1 MKLPLS
7 WIKDY
12 VDITVSP
19 EELAE
24 KLTFAGLEVEQMQYI
39 GVPRP
44 AGSRATG
51 ETPELAW
58 DRSTLFVGQILE
70 IKPHPNADR
79 LTLAIVD
86 YGHGAPIQVVTGAP
100 NIKIGDAGQKVA
112 FALEGARLFDGH
124 KDGWELMMLKKSKI
138 RGIESGCMVCSE
150 KELALSEDHEGII
163 LLPDDAPVGTPLVD
177 YLGDIVLD
185 IKINPNMSRCAS
197 VIGIAREVAALT
209 GQELRPVP
217 QKVKAKGASIEGQV
231 DVVIRAPELNPR
243 FTLALLRGTS
253 IKPSPFW
260 VQRRLKL
267 AGMRPIS
274 NIVDVTNY
282 VMLET
287 GQPLHAFDYDKLVGR
302 AAGTPTIITRLAEP
316 GEELETLD
324 GVKRKLDPFT
334 ILVCDT
340 RGALSIGGVMG
351 GAASEV
357 DEHTKNVLLEA
368 AAWEYI
374 NIRRTMAS
382 QHLSSEA
389 GYRFS
394 RGVHPSQAKVG
405 LLRAIEMMREL
416 GGGQIA
422 KGIIDNYSRKPKK
435 ITITLPVAEVKRQL
449 GVEIPKKDI
458 VRYLESLEFKI
469 EGDGGRRTE
478 DRKRA
483 SVIRRPSSVLQVAV
497 PDHRLDIDG
506 THDLIEE
513 IARMYGYE
521 NIPISRM
528 NDELPPQRA
537 NVDLEQEELVR
548 DILIDAGLQD
558 VVTYVFTTPERE
570 APLTLPGSPRPAI
583 PFASSLGENAIAL
596 NATVPHD
603 DAKQRPYVRIDNP
616 ISAELT
622 ALRQTLL
629 ANMLRL
635 VAANMRYRARVAAF
649 ELGLVFLPRGAEDE
663 LLPREKAAEIPE
675 DAGIALPLERR
686 RLCIALTGPRQDVSW
701 HSADAT
707 PMDLFDLKGVVEAML
722 GGLHLSHAAFVASDH
737 PLYHPGRAA
746 ALKIDGQEVGVFG
759 ELHPLLRE
767 KFDLPAQAVLIGEFD
782 LDALLARVDMSYTVA
797 SPSRY
802 PAVAQDL
809 ALIVDENIP
818 ADRVHAL
825 IVQTGGNL
833 LARAVLFDVY
843 HGDQIPRG
851 KKSLAYALSF
861 QAADRTLSDA
871 DATKVREK
879 IAARLKRE
887 IGAEVRGG

>member
-12 VDITVSP
+12 VDITIPP

-44 AGSRATG
+44 AGSRAAG
-51 ETPELAW
+51 ELPELAW
-58 DRSTLFVGQILE
+58 DRDTLFVGQILE
-70 IKPHPNADR
+70 VKPHPNADR
-79 LTLAIVD
+79 LTLAVVD

-100 NIKIGDAGQKVA
+100 NIRIGDAGQKVA

-124 KDGWELMMLKKSKI
+124 KDGWELMTLRKSKI

-150 KELALSEDHEGII
+150 KELALSEDHEGIL
-163 LLPDDAPVGTPLVD
+163 LLPDDAPVGAPLAD
-177 YLGDIVLD
+177 YLGDVVLD
-185 IKINPNMSRCAS
+185 IKLNPNMARCAS

-209 GQELRPVP
+209 GQTLRPIP
-217 QKVKAKGASIEGQV
+217 QKVVAKGASIEGQI
-231 DVVIRAPELNPR
+231 DVMIHAPDLNPR
-243 FTLALLRGTS
+243 FTLALLRGTA
-253 IKPSPFW
+253 IKASPFW
-260 VQRRLKL
+260 MQRRLKL
-267 AGMRPIS
+267 AGMRPIN

-287 GQPLHAFDYDKLVGR
+287 GQPLHAFDYDKLVTR
-302 AAGTPTIITRLAEP
+302 ADGKMPTIITRLAEP

-324 GVKRKLDPFT
+324 GVRRRLDPFT

-357 DEHTKNVLLEA
+357 DEHTQNVLLEA

-374 NIRRTMAS
+374 NIRRTMAA
-382 QHLSSEA
+382 QHLTSEA

-394 RGVHPSQAKVG
+394 RGVHPSQAKIG
-405 LLRAIEMMREL
+405 LLRAIELMREL
-416 GGGQIA
+416 GGGEIA
-422 KGIIDNYSRKPKK
+422 KGIIDNYPRKPKK
-435 ITITLPVAEVKRQL
+435 IVITLPVAEVKRQL

-469 EGDGGRRTE
+469 EGDGGRRTG

-483 SVIRRPSSVLQVAV
+483 SVLRRPPSVLRVAV
-497 PDHRLDIDG
+497 PDHRLDIAG

-513 IARMYGYE
+513 IARMYGYA
-521 NIPISRM
+521 NLPISRM

-537 NVDLEQEELVR
+537 NLDLEQEELVR
-548 DILIDAGLQD
+548 DLLIDAGLQD
-558 VVTYVFTTPERE
+558 VITYALTTPERE
-570 APLTLPGSPRPAI
+570 AMLTLPGANRPAI
-583 PFASSLGENAIAL
+583 PERAYI
-596 NATVPHD
+596 
-603 DAKQRPYVRIDNP
+603 RIENP

-635 VAANMRYRARVAAF
+635 VAANLRYRARVAAF
-649 ELGLVFLPRGAEDE
+649 EVGSVFLPRRADDA
-663 LLPREKAAEIPE
+663 LLPREQAAEMPE
-675 DAGIALPLERR
+675 DASLALPLERR
-686 RLCIALTGPRQDVSW
+686 RLCLALTGPRQDASW
-701 HSADAT
+701 HHADMT
-707 PMDLFDLKGVVEAML
+707 PMDFFDLKGIVEALL
-722 GGLHLSHAAFVASDH
+722 GGLHLSGAAFVPSDH

-746 ALKIDGQEVGVFG
+746 ALRIDEQEIGVLG

-782 LDALLARVDMSYTVA
+782 LDALLARVNRSYAVA

-809 ALIVDENIP
+809 ALIVDEHVP

-843 HGDQIPRG
+843 RGDQIPRG

-861 QAADRTLSDA
+861 QAPDRTLSDA

-887 IGAEVRGG
+887 IGAEVRGA

>member
-7 WIKDY
+7 WIRDY
-12 VDITVSP
+12 VDITIP
-19 EELAE
+19 LEELAE
-24 KLTFAGLEVEQMQYI
+24 KLTFAGLEVEQMDYI

-51 ETPELAW
+51 DKPELAW
-58 DRSTLFVGQILE
+58 DRRTLFVGQILE
-70 IKPHPNADR
+70 VKPHPNANR
-79 LTLAIVD
+79 LTLAVVE
-86 YGHGAPIQVVTGAP
+86 YGATEPIQVVTGAP
-100 NIKIGDAGQKVA
+100 NIKVGDRGQKVA

-124 KDGWELMMLKKSKI
+124 KDGWELMTLKKSKI

-150 KELALSEDHEGII
+150 KELALSDDHEGII
-163 LLPDDAPVGTPLVD
+163 LLPDDAPVGAPLAD

-185 IKINPNMSRCAS
+185 IKVNPNMARCAS

-209 GQELRPVP
+209 GQRLRPIP
-217 QKVKAKGASIEGQV
+217 QKVVAKGASIEGQI
-231 DVVIRAPELNPR
+231 DVMIHAPDLNPR
-243 FTLALLRGTS
+243 FTLALLRGAT

-260 VQRRLKL
+260 VQRRLEL

-302 AAGTPTIITRLAEP
+302 AQGVAPTIITRLAGP

-324 GVKRKLDPFT
+324 GVKRKLDPFM

-340 RGALSIGGVMG
+340 RGALSIGGIMG
-351 GAASEV
+351 GMESEV
-357 DEHTKNVLLEA
+357 DDHSTNILLEA

-382 QHLSSEA
+382 QRLASEA

-394 RGVHPSQAKVG
+394 RGVHPAQAKVG

-416 GGGQIA
+416 GGGSIA
-422 KGIIDNYSRKPKK
+422 KGIVDNYPRKPKK
-435 ITITLPVAEVKRQL
+435 IVITLPVAEVKRQL
-449 GVEIPKKDI
+449 GVEIPAKDI
-458 VRYLESLEFKI
+458 SRYLESLEFKV
-469 EGDGGRRTE
+469 ESQKLKGKSKT
-478 DRKRA
+478 
-483 SVIRRPSSVLQVAV
+483 SSLATRHSPLLRVAV
-497 PDHRLDIDG
+497 PDHRLDVDG

-513 IARMYGYE
+513 IARMYGYD

-528 NDELPPQRA
+528 NDELPMQRA
-537 NVDLEQEELVR
+537 NVDLEQEEWVR

-558 VVTYVFTTPERE
+558 VVTYAFTTPERE
-570 APLTLPGSPRPAI
+570 AMLTLPGSAHPAI
-583 PFASSLGENAIAL
+583 PE
-596 NATVPHD
+596 
-603 DAKQRPYVRIDNP
+603 RPYVRLENP
-616 ISAELT
+616 ISADL
-622 ALRQTLL
+622 AVLRQTLL
-629 ANMLRL
+629 HNMLRL
-635 VAANMRYRARVAAF
+635 VAANLRYRARVAAF
-649 ELGLVFLPRGAEDE
+649 EVGSVFYSRRPDDA
-663 LLPREKAAEIPE
+663 LLPREKATELPE
-675 DAGIALPLERR
+675 DKDLALPLERR
-686 RLCIALTGPRQDVSW
+686 RLCVALTGPRQEVSW
-701 HSADAT
+701 QVARADAP
-707 PMDLFDLKGVVEAML
+707 PMNFFDLKGVVETLL
-722 GGLHLSHAAFVASDH
+722 GGLHLGNAKFVASDH
-737 PLYHPGRAA
+737 PLYQPGRSA
-746 ALKIDGQEVGVFG
+746 ALTFDAQEVGVFG
-759 ELHPLLRE
+759 ELHPVLRE
-767 KFDLPAQAVLIGEFD
+767 KFDLPAQPVLIGEFD
-782 LDALLARVDMSYTVA
+782 LDALLARIEPGHKVTSL
-797 SPSRY
+797 SRY

-825 IVQTGGNL
+825 IAQTGGNL

-843 HGDQIPRG
+843 HGDQIQRG

-871 DATKVREK
+871 EATKVREK

-887 IGAEVRGG
+887 IGAEARGA